1 MEKSQED
8 VGQLKIYG
16 SGWFH
21 ETLLVWVI
29 YRAAFKVGC
38 DLLRR
43 QGPRLKPDT
52 GRNKHYARLLSPNL
66 FA

>member
-16 SGWFH
+16 SDWFH

-29 YRAAFKVGC
+29 YRTAFKVGC

-43 QGPRLKPDT
+43 QGPQLKPDT
-52 GRNKHYARLLSPNL
+52 GRNKH
-66 FA
+66 